1 MNIYLLHINKLQQQP
16 LVRSHSSCKQPR
28 ICVLIDAVFSRSR
41 WEHLLCF
48 FLCFVKIKE
57 ITLKHLNCS
66 SFDQASMCAEAR
78 RQVMHMLTAVLLIR
92 REFKV
97 ARW

>member
-1 MNIYLLHINKLQQQP
+1 MNIYLLHINKLQQQS
-16 LVRSHSSCKQPR
+16 LVWSHSSCKPPR
-28 ICVLIDAVFSRSR
+28 ICVLIAAVFSRSR
-41 WEHLLCF
+41 WEHLLRF
-48 FLCFVKIKE
+48 FFFVKIKE
-57 ITLKHLNCS
+57 NALKHLNCS
-66 SFDQASMCAEAR
+66 SFHQVSMCAEAR